1 MILWLHSQGYTY
13 FSIPKLTYPEIK
25 GLVEAKNR
33 QVKKQERDQKRM
45 ERKNKMKG
53 RFRR

>member
-25 GLVEAKNR
+25 SIVDARNR
-33 QVKKQERDQKRM
+33 QVSKEKREM
-45 ERKNKMKG
+45 EKVKRKSKPM
-53 RFRR
+53 RR

>member
-1 MILWLHSQGYTY
+1 MMLWLHSQGYTY

-25 GLVEAKNR
+25 GLVDAKNR
-33 QVKKQERDQKRM
+33 QVKKEKRDMDKVKR
-45 ERKNKMKG
+45 KVKSGG